1 MGCSSTK
8 MKKKTIENSV
18 TQKTIGSLANPMK
31 KETIENSATQKT
43 MGISTNTMEAHSE
56 NSSTSEQIEA
66 CKVFLRKYG
75 YEVERQLGAGSF
87 GAVFLTR
94 NI

>member
-1 MGCSSTK
+1 METISENNS
-8 MKKKTIENSV
+8 KKLTIED
-18 TQKTIGSLANPMK
+18 
-31 KETIENSATQKT
+31 
-43 MGISTNTMEAHSE
+43 
-56 NSSTSEQIEA
+56 
-66 CKVFLRKYG
+66 CKAFLRKYG